1 MASGATVLAGFPT
14 CDTEGGTCPEWHTTM
29 NLVAIVGTAVF
40 FVSVLIF
47 ALMILVDA
55 MARRRRSHTS

>member
-1 MASGATVLAGFPT
+1 
-14 CDTEGGTCPEWHTTM
+14 M
-29 NLVAIVGTAVF
+29 NLVAIIGTAVF